1 MGRVSQLKNKLAWN
15 KLQENKFLV
24 VEDMVLETRDRNLK
38 FNMGEEIVLG
48 AGKDDNL
55 VIREI
60 DKLYVVEDPE
70 VAQEVVENCVCKEEL
85 SDIQYKKFKIVE
97 AQKMKITTSDLVKSV
112 ADDDEIR
119 DALKDAK
126 KRKESLF
133 EIKKEGVTLPY
144 VERKQPTAELREM
157 KMKKLA
163 ERKFMLESDKN
174 CEIVE
179 AVEILENPECAKNII
194 MLDDVKVMGEEAE
207 DHINMD
213 NADEFMAEVKKAGG
227 SVKTGD
233 DKKLVATK
241 ALLIKG
247 DMDPETGTPKE
258 VKPAEEGEEVVG
270 EVVIGLFDP
279 ETNSGLVYPSGEF
292 KDVAE
297 LEAALK
303 SGGFKLKDGDTLDAH
318 IQLGKADE
326 VEAELDAY
334 ANSDKS
340 EACKE
345 KCKKGLCN
353 CGMSDEM
360 ADAVI
365 ECLK

>member
-1 MGRVSQLKNKLAWN
+1 MGRVSQLKNKLAWD

-24 VEDMVLETRDRNLK
+24 VEDMVLETREHNLK

-85 SDIQYKKFKIVE
+85 SDVKYKKFKIVE

-119 DALKDAK
+119 AALKDAK

-133 EIKKEGVTLPY
+133 EVKKDGVTLPY
-144 VERKQPTAELREM
+144 VERKQPTAELRAM
-157 KMKKLA
+157 KMQKLA
-163 ERKFMLESDKN
+163 ERKFMLESDSH

-179 AVEILENPECAKNII
+179 AVEIIENPDYAKNII
-194 MLDDVKVMGEEAE
+194 MLDDIKLMGEEAE
-207 DHINMD
+207 DHINMN

-227 SVKTGD
+227 EVKTGD
-233 DKKLVATK
+233 DKKLIATK
-241 ALLIKG
+241 AMLIKSE
-247 DMDPETGTPKE
+247 MDPETGTPKE
-258 VKPAEEGEEVVG
+258 AKPAKEGEEVEG

-279 ETNSGLVYPSGEF
+279 ESNAGLVYPAGEF

-303 SGGFKLKDGDTLDAH
+303 AGGYKLKDGDELEAH
-318 IQLGKADE
+318 IQLGKGDD

-365 ECLK
+365 ECIG